1 MSKQITN
8 NRKAYYEYQILE
20 KFIAGIQLQGSEVK
34 SIKANNI
41 IIEDGFCIIRNGEVF
56 IKNIHIGEYK
66 QSGKNNNHDPLRERK
81 LLLTKKEITNLE
93 AKVKQKGLTLI
104 PLAILLSD
112 IGFIKLELG
121 LGKGKKTYDKREAL
135 KEKDL
140 KRDRDRKE

>member
-66 QSGKNNNHDPLRERK
+66 QSGKNNNHLSYTE
-81 LLLTKKEITNLE
+81 
-93 AKVKQKGLTLI
+93 KV
-104 PLAILLSD
+104 S
-112 IGFIKLELG
+112 
-121 LGKGKKTYDKREAL
+121 R
-135 KEKDL
+135 
-140 KRDRDRKE
+140 R